1 MSDAGRAGRVGARV
15 GTGARAIARRR
26 SLAKTLP
33 AVALGIAGLLAL
45 VGCAANGGDP
55 SGDAHDGHSG
65 AEVET
70 EAPANAGTAAD
81 VMFAQMMIPHHEQA
95 LEMSGIML
103 AKAGLAPE
111 VAALAEEIQA
121 AQGPEI
127 AQLEAWLDEWDAP
140 REGGGHEMSGM
151 LSADELAALE
161 AADAATAS
169 QLFLEQ
175 MIEHHEGAVEMAE
188 EEIASGSHA
197 GAIEMAEAIVATQ
210 TAEIERMQALLE
222 G

>member
-1 MSDAGRAGRVGARV
+1 MSAAGRAAGRVARV
-15 GTGARAIARRR
+15 GTGSRATARRR
-26 SLAKTLP
+26 GLAKTMP

-45 VGCAANGGDP
+45 AGCAANGGDT

-65 AEVET
+65 TGT
-70 EAPANAGTAAD
+70 EAPASAGTAAD

-95 LEMSGIML
+95 LEMSGIVL

-127 AQLEAWLDEWDAP
+127 AQLEDWLGEWDAP

>member
-1 MSDAGRAGRVGARV
+1 MSA
-15 GTGARAIARRR
+15 GARAGARATVRRRGIAR
-26 SLAKTLP
+26 TLP
-33 AVALGIAGLLAL
+33 GIALGVAGLFALA
-45 VGCAANGGDP
+45 GCAANAGGAT
-55 SGDAHDGHSG
+55 GGGHDGHSTT
-65 AEVET
+65 ETET
-70 EAPANAGTAAD
+70 EAPAGAGTAAD

-95 LEMSGIML
+95 LEMSGIVL
-103 AKAGLAPE
+103 AKAGLDPE
-111 VAALAEEIQA
+111 VAALAEEIEA

-140 REGGGHEMSGM
+140 REMPGGGHGMSGM
-151 LSADELAALE
+151 LTGDELAALE

-188 EEIASGSHA
+188 EQLASGSHE

>member
-1 MSDAGRAGRVGARV
+1 MSARSGTRNGA
-15 GTGARAIARRR
+15 AARRR
-26 SLAKTLP
+26 GLAKTLP
-33 AVALGIAGLLAL
+33 AVALGVAGLLAL
-45 VGCAANGGDP
+45 AGCAANGGDT
-55 SGDAHDGHSG
+55 SGGHDGHSMAG
-65 AEVET
+65 TET
-70 EAPANAGTAAD
+70 EAPAGAGTMAD

-95 LEMSGIML
+95 LEMSGIVL
-103 AKAGLAPE
+103 AKDGLDPE

-140 REGGGHEMSGM
+140 RAMSGGDDEMSGM
-151 LSADELAALE
+151 LSDDELAALE
-161 AADAATAS
+161 AADATTAS

-175 MIEHHEGAVEMAE
+175 MIAHHEGAVEMAE
-188 EEIASGSHA
+188 EEIASGSHE

-210 TAEIERMQALLE
+210 TAEIERMRALLE

>member
-1 MSDAGRAGRVGARV
+1 MSAGSGAPFRASARHR
-15 GTGARAIARRR
+15 GLAR
-26 SLAKTLP
+26 TLP

-45 VGCAANGGDP
+45 TGCAANGGDT
-55 SGDAHDGHSG
+55 SGGGHDGHSMTG
-65 AEVET
+65 TET
-70 EAPANAGTAAD
+70 EAPAAAGTAAD

-95 LEMSGIML
+95 LEMSGIVL
-103 AKAGLAPE
+103 AKDGLDPE
-111 VAALAEEIQA
+111 VAALAEEIQS

-140 REGGGHEMSGM
+140 REMPGGGHGMSGM
-151 LSADELAALE
+151 LSDDELAALE
-161 AADAATAS
+161 SADAATAS
-169 QLFLEQ
+169 RLFLEQ

-188 EEIASGSHA
+188 DEIASGSHE

>member
-1 MSDAGRAGRVGARV
+1 
-15 GTGARAIARRR
+15 
-26 SLAKTLP
+26 
-33 AVALGIAGLLAL
+33 AGLFAL
-45 VGCAANGGDP
+45 SGCAANAGDTSGG
-55 SGDAHDGHSG
+55 GHDGHST
-65 AEVET
+65 AETET
-70 EAPANAGTAAD
+70 EAPANAGAAAD

-95 LEMSGIML
+95 LEMSGIVL
-103 AKAGLAPE
+103 AKDGLAPE

-127 AQLEAWLDEWDAP
+127 AQLEAWLEEWDAP
-140 REGGGHEMSGM
+140 REMPGGGHGMSGM

-169 QLFLEQ
+169 RLFLEQ

-188 EEIASGSHA
+188 EQIASGSHE

-210 TAEIERMQALLE
+210 NAEIERMQALLQ

>member
-1 MSDAGRAGRVGARV
+1 VR
-15 GTGARAIARRR
+15 
-26 SLAKTLP
+26 
-33 AVALGIAGLLAL
+33 AVALGVAGVFALA
-45 VGCAANGGDP
+45 GCAANGAGAAGD
-55 SGDAHDGHSG
+55 GHDGHSG
-65 AEVET
+65 AGVET
-70 EAPANAGTAAD
+70 EAPASTGTTAD

-95 LEMSGIML
+95 LEMSGIVL
-103 AKAGLAPE
+103 AKAGLDPE

-140 REGGGHEMSGM
+140 REMAGGGHEMSGM

-188 EEIASGSHA
+188 EQLANGSHA

>member
-1 MSDAGRAGRVGARV
+1 MSAGSGTRIGAS
-15 GTGARAIARRR
+15 ARR
-26 SLAKTLP
+26 SGLAKTLP

-45 VGCAANGGDP
+45 AGCAANGGDA
-55 SGDAHDGHSG
+55 SGGGHDGHST
-65 AEVET
+65 AEAET
-70 EAPANAGTAAD
+70 EAPAGAGTAAD
-81 VMFAQMMIPHHEQA
+81 AMFAQMMIPHHEQA
-95 LEMSGIML
+95 LEMSGIVL
-103 AKAGLAPE
+103 AKDGLDPE

-140 REGGGHEMSGM
+140 REMSGGGHEMSGM
-151 LSADELAALE
+151 LSDDELAALE

-188 EEIASGSHA
+188 DEIASGSHE
-197 GAIEMAEAIVATQ
+197 GAIEMAETIVATQ

>member
-1 MSDAGRAGRVGARV
+1 MSAAARA
-15 GTGARAIARRR
+15 GARAIARRR
-26 SLAKTLP
+26 SVARTLP
-33 AVALGIAGLLAL
+33 VVALGVAGLFAL
-45 VGCAANGGDP
+45 SGCAANAGDTSGG
-55 SGDAHDGHSG
+55 GHDGHST
-65 AEVET
+65 AET

-95 LEMSGIML
+95 LEMSGIVL
-103 AKAGLAPE
+103 AKDGLAPE

-127 AQLEAWLDEWDAP
+127 AQLEAWLEEWDAP
-140 REGGGHEMSGM
+140 REMPGGGHGMSGM

-161 AADAATAS
+161 AADAAAAS

-188 EEIASGSHA
+188 EQLASGSHE
-197 GAIEMAEAIVATQ
+197 GAIEMAEAIIAAQNT
-210 TAEIERMQALLE
+210 EIERMRALLE